1 MAPRPT
7 GRYGLLRIPA
17 PGAARVEIRFALL
30 ANRDKFNPAGWPL
43 HGLTAS
49 AGLPGWWEFDLD
61 AQGLAD
67 GSYEYEFVLDGDTNS
82 PAADP
87 YADELT
93 RFGGYRGVFRMLGG
107 VRVKQG
113 FRWDDEVVAGLPGNN
128 QIVIYEMPLKWMTSA
143 TDNPLVDLGTFDQ
156 TIYEHLDDL
165 RSLGVNCI
173 ELLPIADTPQTLDW
187 GYGTRFFF
195 APDLDMG
202 VSVDAKFFVKA
213 CHARGIR
220 VLLDVV
226 MDFYSNRCPLNQLAR
241 PWFEEPTPGTR
252 NGWGAILFRFDTPEP
267 PGYFAAREFLCEMA
281 EFWVMEYH
289 IDGYRIDDFADVGN
303 WAFVQEFRNRATAAS
318 AAAFPGKPFLVVAE
332 DSNRRF
338 VLTDGSAYQ
347 GAKVVDG
354 IWNFGFQD
362 EIRKL
367 VTNSLSTDAGK
378 PGRTE
383 RVKHFLGVGGT
394 WNGYSGSFDPGYG
407 DMTCAVNYATSHDV
421 ANAPRMMN
429 LILEP
434 MLGGLGLTKV
444 DAVRSAVDMSLFG
457 QPAGAVTAALD
468 RVFGVF
474 ALIMTSVGIP
484 DVSGRGGVW
493 RCARC
498 GLRRRP
504 SKAAGSRTV
513 DPGRLCGKRGVA
525 DEGGRADPVANHA
538 GGVATKRDCL
548 LSLSSGLRHQR
559 WRKGVWVLPDG
570 WAGAGERGAG
580 HRACQ
585 HGRAEFCELWLCG
598 LGVGRA
604 SVAGGRRVRGVGDAG
619 SRDWGLCGGFASVRR
634 AGLRQLTRSLK
645 VHDFAQMKE
654 TVYSF
659 SGMMFPTLVHSG
671 TWEGGWMAD

>member
-457 QPAGAVTAALD
+457 QPAGVVTAALD

-484 DVSGRGGVW
+484 MFLAGEEFGDVHDVDYDADHPKQQDPVQWTRAGYAANAALRTRVGGLIQL
-493 RCARC
+493 RTTQAALQRNEIAFFHFHPDFDTNDGARVFGYC
-498 GLRRRP
+498 RTGGLELG
-504 SKAAGSRTV
+504 SAGQVIVLANMGAQSFANY
-513 DPGRLCGKRGVA
+513 GFAGWA
-525 DEGGRADPVANHA
+525 WAGRA
-538 GGVATKRDCL
+538 
-548 LSLSSGLRHQR
+548 LREV
-559 WRKGVWVLPDG
+559 G
-570 WAGAGERGAG
+570 
-580 HRACQ
+580 
-585 HGRAEFCELWLCG
+585 G
-598 LGVGRA
+598 LGVSATLDPATGA
-604 SVAGGRRVRGVGDAG
+604 FVVALQAFDVRV
-619 SRDWGLCGGFASVRR
+619 FAS
-634 AGLRQLTRSLK
+634 
-645 VHDFAQMKE
+645 
-654 TVYSF
+654 
-659 SGMMFPTLVHSG
+659 
-671 TWEGGWMAD
+671 